1 MIYMNSKGKYLK
13 KDSHPTITQ
22 SKAPIRKRRKKKFKI
37 TLTPLMTKVIA
48 IMLVLA
54 AIITIPPV
62 VQHKHDKDK
71 YEAEIEALIQ
81 QYEGRIE
88 QLNQEHQNEIL
99 GIHQEYEYGGNV
111 SEIELEA
118 EYISKVV
125 YGTAKNHSVNDQKA
139 VVWCILNRVESAGY
153 PDTVQGVCEQPKQW
167 MGYSED
173 NPVMESIYNMVLEI
187 LKAWHKNGPRPMGK
201 EFVFLSWS
209 SKEILLRDTF
219 TENKDTRYWRIY

>member
-1 MIYMNSKGKYLK
+1 MAVYTNGKYLK
-13 KDSHPTITQ
+13 NQ
-22 SKAPIRKRRKKKFKI
+22 PIAVNPKRKPKKKKFKI
-37 TLTPLMTKVIA
+37 RLFSLIKKIIA
-48 IMLVLA
+48 YALV
-54 AIITIPPV
+54 AIILISMPTLI
-62 VQHKHDKDK
+62 QRKCDKDK
-71 YEAEIEALIQ
+71 YEAEIAEIIQ
-81 QYEGRIE
+81 QYEDRIE

-111 SEIELEA
+111 SEIEKEA

-125 YGTAKNHSVNDQKA
+125 YGTAKNHSLNDQKA
-139 VVWCILNRVESAGY
+139 VVWCILNRVESSGY

-173 NPVMESIYNMVLEI
+173 NPVMESIYSMVLEI
-187 LKAWHKNGPRPMGK
+187 LKTWHNNGHRPMGK

-219 TENKDTRYWRIY
+219 AENKDTRYWRIY

>member
-22 SKAPIRKRRKKKFKI
+22 SKAPVRKRKKKKFKI
-37 TLTPLMTKVIA
+37 TLTPLMKKVIA
-48 IMLVLA
+48 IILVLA

-71 YEAEIEALIQ
+71 YEAEIESLTQ
-81 QYEGRIE
+81 QYEDRIE

-187 LKAWHKNGPRPMGK
+187 LKAWHNNGHRPMGK

>member
-1 MIYMNSKGKYLK
+1 MATNSKKGKY
-13 KDSHPTITQ
+13 Q
-22 SKAPIRKRRKKKFKI
+22 ANKANPPVRRKKKKKFQIHLSAQMK
-37 TLTPLMTKVIA
+37 K
-48 IMLVLA
+48 VLA
-54 AIITIPPV
+54 CILVILILITIPAV
-62 VQHKHDKDK
+62 SQHIHDKNK
-71 YEAEIEALIQ
+71 YEAEIEEIVA

-88 QLNQEHQNEIL
+88 QINQEHQNEIL

-111 SEIELEA
+111 SEIEKEA

-125 YGTAKNHSVNDQKA
+125 YGTAKNHSANDQKA

-173 NPVMESIYNMVLEI
+173 NPVMESIYDMVLEI
-187 LKAWHKNGPRPMGK
+187 LKTWHNNGHRPMGK

-219 TENKDTRYWRIY
+219 EENKSTRYWRIY

>member
-22 SKAPIRKRRKKKFKI
+22 SKAPVRKRKKKKFKI
-37 TLTPLMTKVIA
+37 TLTPLMKKVIA
-48 IMLVLA
+48 IVLVLV

-71 YEAEIEALIQ
+71 YEAEIESLIQ
-81 QYEGRIE
+81 QYEDRIE

-187 LKAWHKNGPRPMGK
+187 LKAWHNNGHRPMGK

>member
-1 MIYMNSKGKYLK
+1 MAIYTNGKYLK
-13 KDSHPTITQ
+13 NQPTAVNP
-22 SKAPIRKRRKKKFKI
+22 KRKPRKKKKKFKI
-37 TLTPLMTKVIA
+37 RLSPLMKKVIA
-48 IMLVLA
+48 YVLVVAILISVPML
-54 AIITIPPV
+54 I
-62 VQHKHDKDK
+62 QRKHDKDK
-71 YEAEIEALIQ
+71 YEAEIAAITQ
-81 QYEGRIE
+81 QYEDRIE

-111 SEIELEA
+111 SEIEKEA

-125 YGTAKNHSVNDQKA
+125 YGTAKNHSINDQKA

-173 NPVMESIYNMVLEI
+173 NPVMESIYDMVLEI
-187 LKAWHKNGPRPMGK
+187 LKSWHNNGHRPMGK

-219 TENKDTRYWRIY
+219 VESKDTRYWRIY

>member
-22 SKAPIRKRRKKKFKI
+22 SKAPVRKRKKKKFKI
-37 TLTPLMTKVIA
+37 TVPPLMKKIIA
-48 IMLVLA
+48 IALVLA

-62 VQHKHDKDK
+62 IQHKHDKDK

-187 LKAWHKNGPRPMGK
+187 LKAWHNNGHRPMGK

>member
-1 MIYMNSKGKYLK
+1 MAVYTNGKYLK
-13 KDSHPTITQ
+13 NQ
-22 SKAPIRKRRKKKFKI
+22 PIAVNPKRKPKKKKFKI
-37 TLTPLMTKVIA
+37 RPFSLIKKIIAYALVAVTLISVPTLI
-48 IMLVLA
+48 
-54 AIITIPPV
+54 
-62 VQHKHDKDK
+62 QHKRDKNK
-71 YEAEIEALIQ
+71 YEAEIAEIIQ

-88 QLNQEHQNEIL
+88 QLNKEHQNEIL

-111 SEIELEA
+111 SEIEKEA

-125 YGTAKNHSVNDQKA
+125 YGTAKNHSLNDQKA
-139 VVWCILNRVESAGY
+139 VVWCILNRVESSGY

-187 LKAWHKNGPRPMGK
+187 LKAWHNNGHRPMGK

-209 SKEILLRDTF
+209 SKEIILRDTF
-219 TENKDTRYWRIY
+219 EENKGTRYWRIY

>member
-187 LKAWHKNGPRPMGK
+187 LKAWHNNGHRPMGK

>member
-22 SKAPIRKRRKKKFKI
+22 SKAPVRKRKKKKFKI
-37 TLTPLMTKVIA
+37 TLTPLMKKVIA
-48 IMLVLA
+48 IVLVLA

-71 YEAEIEALIQ
+71 YEAEIESLTQ
-81 QYEGRIE
+81 QYEDRIE

-187 LKAWHKNGPRPMGK
+187 LKAWHNNGHRPMGK

>member
-22 SKAPIRKRRKKKFKI
+22 SKAPVRKRKKKKFKI
-37 TLTPLMTKVIA
+37 TVPPLMKKVIA
-48 IMLVLA
+48 IVLVLA

-62 VQHKHDKDK
+62 IQHKHDKDK

-173 NPVMESIYNMVLEI
+173 NPVMESIYDMVLEI
-187 LKAWHKNGPRPMGK
+187 LKAWHNNGHRPMGK

-219 TENKDTRYWRIY
+219 VENKDTRYWRIY

>member
-1 MIYMNSKGKYLK
+1 MNSKGKYLK

-22 SKAPIRKRRKKKFKI
+22 SKAPVRKRKKKKFKI
-37 TLTPLMTKVIA
+37 TVPPLMKKVIA
-48 IMLVLA
+48 IVLVLA

-62 VQHKHDKDK
+62 IQHKHDKDK
-71 YEAEIEALIQ
+71 HEAEIESLIQ

-118 EYISKVV
+118 EYISRVV

-167 MGYSED
+167 MGYNED

-187 LKAWHKNGPRPMGK
+187 LKAWHNNGHRPMGK

-219 TENKDTRYWRIY
+219 AENKDTRYWRIY

>member
-1 MIYMNSKGKYLK
+1 MAIYTNGKYLNNQPAAVNPKRKPK
-13 KDSHPTITQ
+13 K
-22 SKAPIRKRRKKKFKI
+22 KKKFKI
-37 TLTPLMTKVIA
+37 RVSPLMKKVIA
-48 IMLVLA
+48 YALVVVTLISVPML
-54 AIITIPPV
+54 I
-62 VQHKHDKDK
+62 QHKHDKDK
-71 YEAEIEALIQ
+71 YEAEIAAITQ
-81 QYEGRIE
+81 QYEDRIE

-111 SEIELEA
+111 SEIEQEA

-125 YGTAKNHSVNDQKA
+125 YGTAKNHSVNDQQA
-139 VVWCILNRVESAGY
+139 VVWCILNRVESTGY

-173 NPVMESIYNMVLEI
+173 NPVMESIYDMVLEI
-187 LKAWHKNGPRPMGK
+187 LKTWHNNGHRPMGK

-219 TENKDTRYWRIY
+219 VENKDTRYWRIY

>member
-1 MIYMNSKGKYLK
+1 MAIYANGKYLK
-13 KDSHPTITQ
+13 NGYSYVNPK
-22 SKAPIRKRRKKKFKI
+22 RKPKKKKKFKI
-37 TLTPLMTKVIA
+37 RLSPLMKKVIA
-48 IMLVLA
+48 YALVVATLIA
-54 AIITIPPV
+54 VPAIA
-62 VQHKHDKDK
+62 QHTHDKKK
-71 YEAEIEALIQ
+71 YEAEMEAVVA
-81 QYEGRIE
+81 QYEARIE
-88 QLNQEHQNEIL
+88 ELNQEHQNEIL

-139 VVWCILNRVESAGY
+139 VVWCILNRVESVGY

-173 NPVMESIYNMVLEI
+173 NPVMESIYDMVLEI
-187 LKAWHKNGPRPMGK
+187 LKTWHNNGHRPMGK

-219 TENKDTRYWRIY
+219 TEGKDTRYWRIY

>member
-1 MIYMNSKGKYLK
+1 MAIYTNGKYLK
-13 KDSHPTITQ
+13 NQPTAVNP
-22 SKAPIRKRRKKKFKI
+22 KRKPRKKKKKFKI
-37 TLTPLMTKVIA
+37 RLSPLMKKVIA
-48 IMLVLA
+48 YVLVVAILISVPML
-54 AIITIPPV
+54 I
-62 VQHKHDKDK
+62 QHKHDKDK
-71 YEAEIEALIQ
+71 YEAEIAAITQ
-81 QYEGRIE
+81 QYEDRIE

-111 SEIELEA
+111 SEIEKEA

-173 NPVMESIYNMVLEI
+173 NPVMESIYDMVLEI
-187 LKAWHKNGPRPMGK
+187 LKAWHNNRHRPMGK

-219 TENKDTRYWRIY
+219 VESKDTRYWRIY

>member
-1 MIYMNSKGKYLK
+1 MAIYANGKYLK
-13 KDSHPTITQ
+13 SGYSHVNP
-22 SKAPIRKRRKKKFKI
+22 KRKPAKKKKKFKI
-37 TLTPLMTKVIA
+37 HLSPLMKKVIA
-48 IMLVLA
+48 YALVVATLVA
-54 AIITIPPV
+54 VPAIA
-62 VQHKHDKDK
+62 QHTHDKKK
-71 YEAEIEALIQ
+71 YEAEMEAVVA
-81 QYEGRIE
+81 QYEARIE
-88 QLNQEHQNEIL
+88 ELNQEHQNEIL

-139 VVWCILNRVESAGY
+139 VVWCILNRVESVGY

-173 NPVMESIYNMVLEI
+173 NPVMESIYDMVLEI
-187 LKAWHKNGPRPMGK
+187 LKTWHNNGHRPMGK

-219 TENKDTRYWRIY
+219 TEGKDTRYWRIY

>member
-1 MIYMNSKGKYLK
+1 MAIYTNGKYLK
-13 KDSHPTITQ
+13 NQPTAVNP
-22 SKAPIRKRRKKKFKI
+22 KRKPRKKKKKFKI
-37 TLTPLMTKVIA
+37 RLSPLMKKVIA
-48 IMLVLA
+48 YVLVVAILISVPML
-54 AIITIPPV
+54 I
-62 VQHKHDKDK
+62 QHKHDKDK
-71 YEAEIEALIQ
+71 YEAEIAAITQ
-81 QYEGRIE
+81 QYEDRIE

-111 SEIELEA
+111 SEIEKEA

-173 NPVMESIYNMVLEI
+173 NPVMESIYDMVLEI
-187 LKAWHKNGPRPMGK
+187 LKSWHNNGHRPMGK

-219 TENKDTRYWRIY
+219 VESKDTRYWRIY

>member
-1 MIYMNSKGKYLK
+1 MNSKGKYLK

-22 SKAPIRKRRKKKFKI
+22 SKAPVRKRKKKKFKI
-37 TLTPLMTKVIA
+37 TLTPLMKKVIA
-48 IMLVLA
+48 IVLVLA

-71 YEAEIEALIQ
+71 YEAEIESLTQ
-81 QYEGRIE
+81 QYEDRIE

-118 EYISKVV
+118 EYISKVI

-187 LKAWHKNGPRPMGK
+187 LKAWHNNGHRPMGK

>member
-1 MIYMNSKGKYLK
+1 MAIYTNGKYLK
-13 KDSHPTITQ
+13 NQPTAVNP
-22 SKAPIRKRRKKKFKI
+22 KRKPKKKFKI
-37 TLTPLMTKVIA
+37 RLSPLMKKVIA
-48 IMLVLA
+48 YVLVVATLISVPML
-54 AIITIPPV
+54 

-71 YEAEIEALIQ
+71 YEAEIAAITQ
-81 QYEGRIE
+81 QYEDRIE

-111 SEIELEA
+111 SEIEQEA

-173 NPVMESIYNMVLEI
+173 NPVMESTYNMVLEI
-187 LKAWHKNGPRPMGK
+187 LKTWHNNGHRPMGK

-219 TENKDTRYWRIY
+219 VENKDTRYWRIY

>member
-1 MIYMNSKGKYLK
+1 MAIYTNGKYLK
-13 KDSHPTITQ
+13 NQPTVVNP
-22 SKAPIRKRRKKKFKI
+22 KRKPKKKKKFKI
-37 TLTPLMTKVIA
+37 RLSPLMKKVIA
-48 IMLVLA
+48 YALVVVTLISVPML
-54 AIITIPPV
+54 I
-62 VQHKHDKDK
+62 QHKHDKDK
-71 YEAEIEALIQ
+71 YEAEIAAITQ
-81 QYEGRIE
+81 QYEDRIE
-88 QLNQEHQNEIL
+88 QLNQEHQHEIL

-111 SEIELEA
+111 SEIEKEA

-125 YGTAKNHSVNDQKA
+125 YGTARNHSVNDQKA

-173 NPVMESIYNMVLEI
+173 NPVMESIYDMVLEI
-187 LKAWHKNGPRPMGK
+187 LKSWHNNGHRPMGK

-209 SKEILLRDTF
+209 SKEILLRDSF

>member
-1 MIYMNSKGKYLK
+1 MAIYTNGKYLK
-13 KDSHPTITQ
+13 NQPTAVNP
-22 SKAPIRKRRKKKFKI
+22 KRKPRKKKKKFKI
-37 TLTPLMTKVIA
+37 RLSPLMKKVIA
-48 IMLVLA
+48 YVLVVAILISVPML
-54 AIITIPPV
+54 I
-62 VQHKHDKDK
+62 QHKHDKDK
-71 YEAEIEALIQ
+71 YEAEIAAITQ
-81 QYEGRIE
+81 QYEDRIE

-111 SEIELEA
+111 SEIEKEA
-118 EYISKVV
+118 EYISKVI

-173 NPVMESIYNMVLEI
+173 NPVMESIYDMVLEI
-187 LKAWHKNGPRPMGK
+187 LKAWHNNGHRPMGK

-219 TENKDTRYWRIY
+219 VESKDTRYWRIY

>member
-1 MIYMNSKGKYLK
+1 MAIYTNGKYLK
-13 KDSHPTITQ
+13 NQPTVVNP
-22 SKAPIRKRRKKKFKI
+22 KRKPKKKKFKI
-37 TLTPLMTKVIA
+37 RLSPLMKKVIA
-48 IMLVLA
+48 YALVA
-54 AIITIPPV
+54 ATLISVPAL

-71 YEAEIEALIQ
+71 YKAEIAAITQ
-81 QYEGRIE
+81 QYEDRIE

-111 SEIELEA
+111 SDIEQEA

-173 NPVMESIYNMVLEI
+173 NPVMESIYDMVLEI
-187 LKAWHKNGPRPMGK
+187 LKAWHNNGHRPMGK

-209 SKEILLRDTF
+209 SKEILLRDSF

>member
-1 MIYMNSKGKYLK
+1 MAIYANGKYLK
-13 KDSHPTITQ
+13 NGYSYVNPK
-22 SKAPIRKRRKKKFKI
+22 RKPKKKKKFKI
-37 TLTPLMTKVIA
+37 RLSPLMKKVIA
-48 IMLVLA
+48 YALVVATLIA
-54 AIITIPPV
+54 VPAI
-62 VQHKHDKDK
+62 VQHTHDKKK
-71 YEAEIEALIQ
+71 YEAEMEAVVA
-81 QYEGRIE
+81 QYEARIE
-88 QLNQEHQNEIL
+88 ELNQEHQNEIL

-139 VVWCILNRVESAGY
+139 VVWCILNRVESVGY

-173 NPVMESIYNMVLEI
+173 NPVMESIYDMVLEI
-187 LKAWHKNGPRPMGK
+187 LKTWHNNGHRPMGK

-219 TENKDTRYWRIY
+219 TEGKDTRYWRIY

>member
-1 MIYMNSKGKYLK
+1 MK
-13 KDSHPTITQ
+13 
-22 SKAPIRKRRKKKFKI
+22 
-37 TLTPLMTKVIA
+37 KVIA
-48 IMLVLA
+48 YALVVTTL
-54 AIITIPPV
+54 ISVPTL

-71 YEAEIEALIQ
+71 YEAEIAAITQ
-81 QYEGRIE
+81 QYEDRIV
-88 QLNQEHQNEIL
+88 QMSQEHQNEIL

-111 SEIELEA
+111 SEIEKEA

-125 YGTAKNHSVNDQKA
+125 YGTAKNHSLNDQKA
-139 VVWCILNRVESAGY
+139 VVWCILNRVESVGY

-187 LKAWHKNGPRPMGK
+187 LKAWHNNGHRPMGK

-219 TENKDTRYWRIY
+219 EENKNTRYWRIY